1 MGLKKSKPRVAET
14 SKKARQI
21 LKEKNKGPAAAKP
34 IGPKR
39 KAEAKR
45 FLKSKQ
51 EELNSQEARLF
62 LKFAETHPQADPTL
76 PVAGKS
82 IGIQGFINSI

>member
-1 MGLKKSKPRVAET
+1 M
-14 SKKARQI
+14 
-21 LKEKNKGPAAAKP
+21 KEKNKGPAAAKP

-76 PVAGKS
+76 PVAGAIWS
-82 IGIQGFINSI
+82 FINEKTVFCFPFSCMVKFKDLNKEMK